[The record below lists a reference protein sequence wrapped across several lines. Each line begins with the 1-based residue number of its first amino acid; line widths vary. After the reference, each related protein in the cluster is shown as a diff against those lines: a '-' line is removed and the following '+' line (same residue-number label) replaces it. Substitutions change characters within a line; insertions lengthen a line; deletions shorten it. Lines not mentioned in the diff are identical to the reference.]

1 MIIGLEEITDR
12 EKEWQKESDFET
24 LMRASVIVA
33 DKDRL
38 QGAKDFAKEQKQKLD
53 DVLSN
58 DFLKK
63 IGFKK

>member
-1 MIIGLEEITDR
+1 MIFPVETDR
-12 EKEWQKESDFET
+12 EKEWQKERDFET

-33 DKDRL
+33 DKERL
-38 QGAKDFAKEQKQKLD
+38 QGAKDFASEQKKKLD
-53 DVLSN
+53 DVLSD

>member
-1 MIIGLEEITDR
+1 MIIGLEETTDR

>member
-1 MIIGLEEITDR
+1 MIYPLETDR

-24 LMRASVIVA
+24 LMCASKIVA
-33 DKDRL
+33 DEKRL
-38 QGAKDFAKEQKQKLD
+38 QGAKDFAAEQKKKLD
-53 DVLSN
+53 DVLSD

>member
-1 MIIGLEEITDR
+1 MILNALTDR

-24 LMRASVIVA
+24 LMRASEIVA
-33 DKDRL
+33 DKERL

-53 DVLSN
+53 DVLSD

>member
-1 MIIGLEEITDR
+1 MIIGLEETTDR

-38 QGAKDFAKEQKQKLD
+38 QGAKDFAAEQKQKLD
-53 DVLSN
+53 DVLTS

>member
-1 MIIGLEEITDR
+1 MIIGNEDSTDR

-33 DKDRL
+33 DEDRVK
-38 QGAKDFAKEQKQKLD
+38 GAKEFAAKQKQKLN
-53 DVLSN
+53 DVLSS

>member
-1 MIIGLEEITDR
+1 MMLVETTDR
-12 EKEWQKESDFET
+12 EKEWQRENDFET

-33 DKDRL
+33 DKERL
-38 QGAKDFAKEQKQKLD
+38 QGAKDFAKEQKQRLD

>member
-1 MIIGLEEITDR
+1 MILAETTDR
-12 EKEWQKESDFET
+12 EKEWQRESDFET

-33 DKDRL
+33 DKERL

>member
-1 MIIGLEEITDR
+1 MILEETTDR
-12 EKEWQKESDFET
+12 EKEWQRESDFET

-33 DKDRL
+33 DKERL